1 MGTSVFRIRTAVD
14 FPPVLKSDHTMRSCG
29 ASLQRWAGPIS
40 LERGRLH
47 LHQRASQAR
56 QSTRGAGSARAP
68 QPIERIFLVT
78 VAVRGQ
84 SLRKRCNCDHDI
96 VPLRIAASASSDC
109 SLWIASRPGRAISV
123 CKIRLVLLAPTTERR
138 RRYPQIG
145 RRLEPR
151 APAQSGQRELR
162 PGHDSAFSGRLRC
175 GLPTRLH
182 RTVLADTDP
191 GDF

>member
-1 MGTSVFRIRTAVD
+1 V
-14 FPPVLKSDHTMRSCG
+14 
-29 ASLQRWAGPIS
+29 
-40 LERGRLH
+40 RGRPRSNAGRPL
-47 LHQRASQAR
+47 LSGATHQRASQAR

-84 SLRKRCNCDHDI
+84 SLRKRCNCDLDI
-96 VPLRIAASASSDC
+96 VPLRITALASSEC

-151 APAQSGQRELR
+151 APAQSSQRQLR
-162 PGHDSAFSGRLRC
+162 PGHDSGSAGGSVVGSYAIAQE
-175 GLPTRLH
+175 
-182 RTVLADTDP
+182 VLADTDP